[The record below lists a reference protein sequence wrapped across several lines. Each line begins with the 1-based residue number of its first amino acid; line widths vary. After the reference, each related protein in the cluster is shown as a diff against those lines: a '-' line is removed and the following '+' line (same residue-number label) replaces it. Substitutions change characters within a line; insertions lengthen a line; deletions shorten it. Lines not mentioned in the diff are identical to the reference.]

1 MSNTNTKKK
10 GFLSLAFVL
19 VSLAMLCQNMSTQML
34 NTTLSP
40 YANFMW
46 NSKTLGGLLTSFFN
60 IGSIGM
66 AFISG
71 PLIIKMGKKKGIILF
86 SLLYAVATIPFIL
99 LMGQGASL
107 AARVF
112 QGIAKGVIT
121 VACASVVA
129 DVTPDDQMNQGMGIF
144 GLGATLAMAFGP
156 MIALNLVG
164 ANNNYSLMFIG
175 CAIIS
180 ALGAVFGA
188 GIKYTPKTTEATQE
202 TETKEY
208 KGIWSLIEKKALL
221 PAINHTIFFAS
232 YACVLVFIT
241 VYAQEIL
248 GLQSGQISLFYT
260 VAAVAMFVVRI
271 FAGKIADSKGE
282 LAVIIPGHVAIV
294 ALLLVLS
301 FCCTGPG
308 TSTYALFLLCGA
320 LYGFGSACVQPSM
333 NAIAIVDS
341 PAERSSIANATFY
354 FMMDFGILFSSSV
367 FGQVIDKASTPMTG
381 YRITFLCSVGICIL
395 SLLMAVT
402 LLNRKAREKR
412 KG

>member
-1 MSNTNTKKK
+1 MKKK
-10 GFLSLAFVL
+10 NGFLSLAFVL

-60 IGSIGM
+60 IGSIVM
-66 AFISG
+66 AFLSG
-71 PLIIKMGKKKGIILF
+71 PLIQKIGKKKGIIIF
-86 SLLYAVATIPFIL
+86 SIVYAAATIPFIL
-99 LMGQGASL
+99 LMGQGASMG
-107 AARVF
+107 ARVF
-112 QGIAKGVIT
+112 QGVAKGVIT

-129 DVTPDDQMNQGMGIF
+129 DVTPDEHMNQGMGIF

-164 ANNNYSLMFIG
+164 PDNTYPRMFIG

-180 ALGAVFGA
+180 ALGAVFSA
-188 GIKYTPKTTEATQE
+188 GIKYTPKE
-202 TETKEY
+202 TVPAEGEGKKKEY
-208 KGIWSLIEKKALL
+208 NGVWSLIEKQALL

-248 GLQSGQISLFYT
+248 GLSSTQISLFYT

-271 FAGKIADSKGE
+271 FAGRIADRKGE
-282 LAVIIPGHVAIV
+282 LAVIVPGHFAIIG
-294 ALLLVLS
+294 LLLVLS
-301 FCCTGPG
+301 FFCREPGP
-308 TSTYALFLLCGA
+308 SVYPVFLACGA
-320 LYGFGSACVQPSM
+320 MYGFGSACVQPSM

-367 FGQVIDKASTPMTG
+367 FGQVIDKAATPLRG
-381 YRITFLCSVGICIL
+381 YTITFLCSVGICVL

-412 KG
+412 RNAA